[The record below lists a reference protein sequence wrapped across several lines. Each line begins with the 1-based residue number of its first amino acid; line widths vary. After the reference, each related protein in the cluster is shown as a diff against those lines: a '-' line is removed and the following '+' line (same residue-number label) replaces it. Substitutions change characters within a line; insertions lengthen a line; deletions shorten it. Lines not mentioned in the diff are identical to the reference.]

1 MKKKLILVFCLSLFL
16 GATPAMATMFDFH
29 FGSLTSTW
37 DGTSGFSTI
46 VNPALTQG
54 SLTRL
59 RVPTAVAGFYPNGLV
74 PNPTVPGTFYD
85 WANLG
90 GNFSLSM
97 SITGLTGTGTA
108 ADPYSATGSG
118 SFAIT
123 DINGD
128 IISGNIQGAWA
139 RSTSVSNDFSGAI
152 SNVSFANNSGDGN
165 FDGHLGSASMS
176 YPQAIPWR
184 GSLIQLSTTG
194 GWFSAG
200 AYSTDSGSVDASV
213 VPVPGA
219 VLLGIL
225 GLGAVGVKLRKFA

>member
-1 MKKKLILVFCLSLFL
+1 MKKKLILVFCLSLFV

-29 FGSLTSTW
+29 FGSLNSSW
-37 DGTSGFSTI
+37 DGTSAFSTS
-46 VNPALTQG
+46 VNPTMTSG
-54 SLTRL
+54 SLTRH
-59 RVPTAVAGFYPNGLV
+59 RVPTATAQFLANGLL
-74 PNPTVPGTFYD
+74 PGFD
-85 WANLG
+85 WATLG

-97 SITGLTGTGTA
+97 TVANFTGTGTA
-108 ADPYSATGSG
+108 LDPFSATGSG

-128 IISGNIQGAWA
+128 IISGNIAGAWA
-139 RSTSVSNDFSGAI
+139 RTTSVSNDFSGAL

-184 GSLIQLSTTG
+184 GSLIQLSTTS

-225 GLGAVGVKLRKFA
+225 GLGAVGVKLRKLA